1 MDGRAMPQRAGQ
13 SHDALCAGKE
23 RGRGLRLGLQ
33 PARALR
39 PVPDRASHSAHR
51 DMTMPCNS
59 AWGCLLS
66 GGLLVCGTLA
76 SAATEGNG
84 GGANTIF
91 HATAHDAL
99 YDIAFEGRNG
109 IAVGAFGIVLTS
121 EDGGSTW
128 LRQWTAP
135 DALALLGVAMRAGK
149 CVIVG
154 QMGSV
159 FTADGCRQWKP
170 AAAVTKARL
179 GSGSVNRRGGA
190 YAGRG
195 VGAVVQSRVRGQ
207 HW

>member
-1 MDGRAMPQRAGQ
+1 
-13 SHDALCAGKE
+13 
-23 RGRGLRLGLQ
+23 
-33 PARALR
+33 
-39 PVPDRASHSAHR
+39 
-51 DMTMPCNS
+51 MTMSCNS

-66 GGLLVCGTLA
+66 GALLVCGTVA

-84 GGANTIF
+84 GDANTIF

-128 LRQWTAP
+128 LRQWAAP
-135 DALALLGVAMRAGK
+135 NAIALLGVAMRAGK

-159 FTADGCRQWKP
+159 FTADDCRQWKP
-170 AAAVTKARL
+170 ATTGIKARL
-179 GSGSVNRRGGA
+179 VSVSVNGRGDA
-190 YAGRG
+190 YA
-195 VGAVVQSRVRGQ
+195 VGAFGTILKSADWGNTWKSVPMDWSHDGGWCRTAFIWRAPKR
-207 HW
+207 